1 LAIFETKIQMQ
12 RIGKIFLATMVCLA
26 VGFLSSF
33 ATQSYVKDWYPTLV
47 KPFFNPPSWVF
58 APVWALLYIMMGIAA
73 GLVWSKAMS
82 IKAKI
87 PAIGFFILQLG
98 LNALWSI
105 LFFGFKNPL
114 LALVEIILLW
124 ICIPIFLSNSTGS
137 RKATIAILSL
147 GKLCIDFE
155 FFYLVA

>member
-1 LAIFETKIQMQ
+1 MQ
-12 RIGKIFLATMVCLA
+12 RFGKIFLATMVCLA

-33 ATQSYVKDWYPTLV
+33 ATQSSVKDWYPTLV

-58 APVWALLYIMMGIAA
+58 APVWTLLYIMMGIAA
-73 GLVWSKAMS
+73 GLVWSKAMP

-87 PAIGFFILQLG
+87 PAIGFFTLQLG

-124 ICIPIFLSNSTGS
+124 ICIYQTYRHFYQIQPV
-137 RKATIAILSL
+137 A
-147 GKLCIDFE
+147 GKLLLP
-155 FFYLVA
+155 YLAWVSFASFLNFSIWWLN